1 MKKINFTLNRP
12 RLSVAR
18 SNKRIYAQLIDD
30 QQHTT
35 IVSASGKLELA
46 QDVGEQLA
54 KKATVKNIKRVV
66 FDRGRYKYHGHV
78 KAVAVGAKK
87 GGLLF

>member
-1 MKKINFTLNRP
+1 MKKITGTLNRP

-18 SNKRIYAQLIDD
+18 SNKRIYAQLIND
-30 QQHTT
+30 QKHAT

-46 QDVGEQLA
+46 QDVGQQLA

-66 FDRGRYKYHGHV
+66 FERGRYKYHGHV
-78 KAVAVGAKK
+78 KALAEGAKK
-87 GGLLF
+87 GGLIF